1 MSLYVLQ
8 FMSLDTVDI
17 YIYTYGYIIDKYSR
31 VVVSTHEMGSCNKT
45 HGMGLKPAHIQ

>member
-1 MSLYVLQ
+1 MCHCMYCSLCHLIQ
-8 FMSLDTVDI
+8 WI